1 LKGSV
6 IWQWV
11 RHHTTS
17 LLSTVVDYSVMIGC
31 VEIGH
36 IGPVTATGFGAACG
50 AVTNFLVNRSFT
62 YRATG
67 RRMSGQARRFILV
80 SGVSLALNAAGEY
93 LFHVVLGLHY
103 MLARVIVATAVS
115 NAWNYPML
123 RFFVFSARPGEE
135 V

>member
-1 LKGSV
+1 M

-17 LLSTVVDYSVMIGC
+17 LLSTVVDYSLMVGL

-50 AVTNFLVNRSFT
+50 ATTNFLVNRSFT
-62 YRATG
+62 YRATR
-67 RRMSGQARRFILV
+67 RRMSRQAWRFILV
-80 SGVSLALNAAGEY
+80 AGISLALNATGEH
-93 LFHVVLGLHY
+93 LFHVVLGLQY
-103 MLARVIVATAVS
+103 LLARMIVSTAVS
-115 NAWNYPML
+115 NGWNYPML
-123 RFFVFSARPGEE
+123 RFFVFSDRPEGE